1 MRYGYVRDTKLSDNH
16 DVVAYNYAL
25 DRNQNLAE
33 KLESLTF
40 SKDKL
45 IKQGMKYS
53 KEMDTVE
60 KKLKKCRA
68 SIREKEAFYA
78 SRANMI
84 ATTVSKL
91 VVDYM
96 FENVKYDLVM
106 FDEVSMAAMYS
117 RDKFVCVGDF
127 NQLAPIAQS
136 EAANFLKRDIF
147 SYFGIIDDKGIS

>member
-33 KLESLTF
+33 KLESLTL

-60 KKLKKCRA
+60 KKLKKCRT

-91 VVDYM
+91 VVDHM
-96 FENVKYDLVM
+96 FENM
-106 FDEVSMAAMYS
+106 
-117 RDKFVCVGDF
+117 
-127 NQLAPIAQS
+127 IW
-136 EAANFLKRDIF
+136 
-147 SYFGIIDDKGIS
+147 

>member
-33 KLESLTF
+33 KLESLTL

-60 KKLKKCRA
+60 KKLKKCRT
-68 SIREKEAFYA
+68 SIRE
-78 SRANMI
+78 R
-84 ATTVSKL
+84 KL
-91 VVDYM
+91 FM
-96 FENVKYDLVM
+96 LQ
-106 FDEVSMAAMYS
+106 
-117 RDKFVCVGDF
+117 G
-127 NQLAPIAQS
+127 QI
-136 EAANFLKRDIF
+136 
-147 SYFGIIDDKGIS
+147 